1 MPGVSPPLFSLPP
14 RGKAFGRPSVPPLR
28 NSLALLQGPVPDRPA
43 GGQRL
48 PLRKCDGELS
58 HLSVG
63 ADDPGGPRAHAVR
76 PYGVCSAGSVFL
88 YSSHQPARGSGD
100 HKGRPYGDIWIFQPG
115 PRAADSRPYI
125 GKRPRTLVRKRQA
138 QKRNRS
144 NCNFPHSQAPVGRKG
159 PLTATQILRAGNF
172 LPNLRDNPRNGG
184 SRGPTPPV
192 RGRCRVKRDRGG
204 RDGAH
209 GG

>member
-1 MPGVSPPLFSLPP
+1 MC
-14 RGKAFGRPSVPPLR
+14 RPYEMRES
-28 NSLALLQGPVPDRPA
+28 SGLA
-43 GGQRL
+43 
-48 PLRKCDGELS
+48 
-58 HLSVG
+58 VG
-63 ADDPGGPRAHAVR
+63 ADDPGGPRA
-76 PYGVCSAGSVFL
+76 
-88 YSSHQPARGSGD
+88 
-100 HKGRPYGDIWIFQPG
+100 
-115 PRAADSRPYI
+115 ADSRPYEI
-125 GKRPRTLVRKRQA
+125 WGTLRSSVGAGPRPARGRTVCAPTAKNGSGTLVRKRQA

-159 PLTATQILRAGNF
+159 PLAATQILRAGNF